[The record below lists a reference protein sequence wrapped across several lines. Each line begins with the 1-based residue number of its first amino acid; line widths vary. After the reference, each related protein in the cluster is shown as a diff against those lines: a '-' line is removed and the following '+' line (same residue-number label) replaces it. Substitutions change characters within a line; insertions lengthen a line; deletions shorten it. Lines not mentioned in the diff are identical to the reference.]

1 MKDEALK
8 LAQEPYAPVTS
19 LQARALDK
27 MAENARELGLDYEP
41 APVQEPVAW
50 CIEYEVLISR
60 TNIGSSLRK
69 FKEHWAKCSFV
80 SEDKNAEIEIENWRN
95 RVEKPLIFADT
106 TPPAQPEAVQEEDLY
121 DLAVKADNGG
131 QP

>member
-1 MKDEALK
+1 MKRPIESD
-8 LAQEPYAPVTS
+8 YTS
-19 LQARALDK
+19 HVAYTRALEEYCDW
-27 MAENARELGLDYEP
+27 LVQ
-41 APVQEPVAW
+41 PVQEPVAW

-106 TPPAQPEAVQEEDLY
+106 TPPAQPAPVQQQKLERE
-121 DLAVKADNGG
+121 
-131 QP
+131 